1 MKQERPRAE
10 YNPLPVKDALRRMR
24 NISTVMV
31 DLGYFSALYGDS
43 ALANEILRLGD
54 EVKRLEFNLM
64 IQAGLAARSPDEA
77 ETMVS
82 VYQLAVSMG
91 KVCDEAMEIA
101 RINKSAL
108 NVRFPMGFASADNVV
123 CRSLVSAGS
132 WADGKSM
139 ADVFKKLRTVVNVL
153 LLRRGE
159 KWAIEPDPKF
169 VLAAGDTL
177 FTLGSLGN
185 LRRFRGIIGSPE
197 PAPPEKTAP
206 PFHKKVVEWLAQLL
220 SVTDLVV
227 DLAYAAL
234 FASSEDI
241 ARSVVEIE
249 AFVDQMLV
257 KFEKDVISSS
267 ELSPDEK
274 VALLEMALASERMS
288 DDAAGM
294 VEILLSGLESHPII
308 ADMLQESEE
317 RITAIK
323 VSREDS
329 GKKIRDMDYGS
340 YGAAVLA
347 VKRGDQWH
355 VRPNHATFGV
365 KEGDLMIVK
374 YYAESTQ
381 MEEFAEDLRTREER
395 RRIIEELREDEMEES

>member
-1 MKQERPRAE
+1 ME
-10 YNPLPVKDALRRMR
+10 YSPLPVKDALRKMR
-24 NISTVMV
+24 DVSAVMV

-43 ALANEILRLGD
+43 ALADEILKLGH
-54 EVKRLEFNLM
+54 EVKRLEFSLM
-64 IQAGLAARSPDEA
+64 IQAGLVARSPDEA

-101 RINKSAL
+101 RISKSAL
-108 NVRFPMGFASADNVV
+108 NVHFPIGFASADSVV

-185 LRRFRGIIGSPE
+185 LKLFRGIIGSSE
-197 PAPPEKTAP
+197 AASPEKVAP

-241 ARSVVEIE
+241 AQSVVDIE
-249 AFVDQMLV
+249 ALIDQMLV
-257 KFEKDVISSS
+257 KFEKDVVSSG

-274 VALLEMALASERMS
+274 VGLLEIAVASERLS

-308 ADMLQESEE
+308 ADVLQESEE

-323 VSREDS
+323 VSQGDS

-340 YGAAVLA
+340 YGATVLA
-347 VKRGDQWH
+347 VKRGDHWH
-355 VRPNHATFGV
+355 VRPNYATFAV

-381 MEEFAEDLRTREER
+381 MQEFAEDLRTREER
-395 RRIIEELREDEMEES
+395 SRIIEELREDEMEES